1 MSRSSREVFSVS
13 AAGCCITPKGNLR
26 RFSKTQE
33 FILGLKSFFNITK
46 KAINICFT
54 NMYKQ
59 KWLHVSDFLQY
70 DWAVVEK
77 AATTEII
84 RRDWMREM
92 FHTVYAQQVISR
104 RIISGNLLA
113 VCSVLPHTHTHTQ
126 CQRVLGG
133 KWGKMSQWVSRSTL
147 NLGGISCFNWL
158 WRKNLIKWITFFF
171 KRDFLYI
178 ISFISNS
185 AFILDYIQ

>member
-1 MSRSSREVFSVS
+1 
-13 AAGCCITPKGNLR
+13 
-26 RFSKTQE
+26 
-33 FILGLKSFFNITK
+33 
-46 KAINICFT
+46 
-54 NMYKQ
+54 MYKQ

-84 RRDWMREM
+84 RRDWMREKM
-92 FHTVYAQQVISR
+92 FHTVYAQQIISG

-113 VCSVLPHTHTHTQ
+113 VCSVLPHTHTQ

-171 KRDFLYI
+171 KQDFLCI
-178 ISFISNS
+178 ISCISNS
-185 AFILDYIQ
+185 AFILDYIQWSYTTAARCATSVSTIWQIMAVEQHENREWVRAYPC